1 MKTLIYYEKKKVL
14 RRKST
19 VIACL
24 LLLLSILT
32 LSFVFVSDESYYL
45 SDGTKI
51 SGMEAIH
58 VKQKIEHTL
67 AGPLTTKHLKDA
79 LQLYHSVYENS
90 DNFTT
95 SGNLKDEV
103 YCRDIQPY
111 DVILNLMRRIYSPA
125 GEYDMNIL
133 SSITNEMV
141 ENFYQERHAQV
152 QSILDMDYTTGN
164 YTQAEKD
171 TITRLDAK
179 VSTPVTYDYSD
190 GWKTLLIRDFQTVF
204 MLIALVVCIIIS
216 PIFSYEYQ
224 TGTDA
229 VVLSSRYGR
238 RETVWAKIIA
248 GFTITSI
255 IYFIAVLVSLFAVL
269 TAFGIQGWNCDFQII
284 STTSYYGL
292 KIWQVALAGIGINY
306 VVILSVMAFTMFLSA
321 TCKTPFAAILIST
334 ICTITPLF
342 LPTSRVNGLYNKLIC
357 LLPAQAM
364 NTHTVFSTYVL
375 FNFGKLIITLPCMIL
390 LTACVLIIIALPI
403 AYRRFCRHQV
413 A

>member
-45 SDGTKI
+45 SDGTRI

-67 AGPLTTKHLKDA
+67 AGPLTTEHLKDA
-79 LQLYHSVYENS
+79 LQQYHSVYENS

-111 DVILNLMRRIYSPA
+111 DGILNLIRRIYSSA

-204 MLIALVVCIIIS
+204 LLITLVVCIIIS

-229 VVLSSRYGR
+229 IVLSSKYGR

-255 IYFIAVLVSLFAVL
+255 IYFIAVLVSLLSVL
-269 TAFGIQGWNCDFQII
+269 TVFGIQGWNCDFQII
-284 STTSYYGL
+284 STISYYGL

-306 VVILSVMAFTMFLSA
+306 VVILSVMAFTMLLSA
-321 TCKTPFAAILIST
+321 VCQTPFAAILIST
-334 ICTITPLF
+334 LCTITPLF
-342 LPTSRVNGLYNKLIC
+342 LPTSHVSGLYNTLIC

-364 NTHTVFSTYVL
+364 NTYTVFSTYVL
-375 FNFGKLIITLPCMIL
+375 FDFGKLIITLPCMIL
-390 LTACVLIIIALPI
+390 ITSCVLSIIALPI

>member
-79 LQLYHSVYENS
+79 LQQYHSVYENS

-133 SSITNEMV
+133 SNEMV

-171 TITRLDAK
+171 TITRLDSK

>member
-45 SDGTKI
+45 SDGTRI

-67 AGPLTTKHLKDA
+67 AGPLTTEHLKDA
-79 LQLYHSVYENS
+79 LQQYHSVYENS

-111 DVILNLMRRIYSPA
+111 DGILNLIRRIYSSA

-171 TITRLDAK
+171 TITRLDA
-179 VSTPVTYDYSD
+179 
-190 GWKTLLIRDFQTVF
+190 
-204 MLIALVVCIIIS
+204 A
-216 PIFSYEYQ
+216 
-224 TGTDA
+224 
-229 VVLSSRYGR
+229 VLSSKYGR
-238 RETVWAKIIA
+238 RETV
-248 GFTITSI
+248 
-255 IYFIAVLVSLFAVL
+255 
-269 TAFGIQGWNCDFQII
+269 
-284 STTSYYGL
+284 
-292 KIWQVALAGIGINY
+292 
-306 VVILSVMAFTMFLSA
+306 
-321 TCKTPFAAILIST
+321 
-334 ICTITPLF
+334 
-342 LPTSRVNGLYNKLIC
+342 
-357 LLPAQAM
+357 
-364 NTHTVFSTYVL
+364 TV
-375 FNFGKLIITLPCMIL
+375 
-390 LTACVLIIIALPI
+390 
-403 AYRRFCRHQV
+403 
-413 A
+413 

>member
-1 MKTLIYYEKKKVL
+1 MKTLIYYEKRKLL

-19 VIACL
+19 SISCL

-32 LSFVFVSDESYYL
+32 LGVVFVSDKSYYL
-45 SDGTKI
+45 SNGTKI
-51 SGMEAIH
+51 SGTEAIH
-58 VKQKIEHTL
+58 AKQKIEHAL
-67 AGPLTTKHLKDA
+67 AGPLTTERLKDT
-79 LQLYHSVYENS
+79 LQQYHSVYENS

-95 SGNLKDEV
+95 SGNLKDDV

-111 DVILNLMRRIYSPA
+111 NGILNLMRLIYSPT

-133 SSITNEMV
+133 SSVTNEMA

-164 YTQAEKD
+164 YTQTEKD
-171 TITRLDAK
+171 TIMKLDAE
-179 VSTPVTYDYSD
+179 VSSPITYDYSD

-204 MLIALVVCIIIS
+204 LLIALVVCIIIS
-216 PIFSYEYQ
+216 PVFAYEYQ

-238 RETVWAKIIA
+238 QETVLAKIIA
-248 GFTITSI
+248 GFSITSI
-255 IYFIAVLVSLFAVL
+255 IYFIAVLVSLLSVL
-269 TAFGIQGWNCDFQII
+269 IVFGIQGWNCDFQII

-292 KIWQVALAGIGINY
+292 KIWQVTLAGIVINY
-306 VVILSVMAFTMFLSA
+306 IVILSVMMFTMLLSA
-321 TCKTPFAAILIST
+321 VCQTPFAAILIST

-342 LPTSRVNGLYNKLIC
+342 LPTSRVSGLYNKLIC
-357 LLPAQAM
+357 LLPVQAM

-390 LTACVLIIIALPI
+390 FTACTLIIITLPL
-403 AYRRFCRHQV
+403 AHRKFCRHQV
-413 A
+413 T